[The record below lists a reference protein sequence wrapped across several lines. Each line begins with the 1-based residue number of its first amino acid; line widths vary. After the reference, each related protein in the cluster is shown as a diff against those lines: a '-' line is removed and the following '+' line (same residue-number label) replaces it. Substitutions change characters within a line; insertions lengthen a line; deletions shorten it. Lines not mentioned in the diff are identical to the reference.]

1 MTTEKTK
8 NAASEMLDEGWKNYE
23 QALRS
28 GLKYQEE
35 AGRWWTR
42 MFGQAASPQDF
53 QKQLNLISSDL
64 IPAARKSLEDCLE
77 VLDQNSR
84 TGVDLMKKGLD
95 AAQSLNHEEKTA
107 KAAEF
112 WEGSMKSLKANTQAM
127 IDINTKAM
135 DAWFGFLKKAA
146 TVPET
151 RAEKA

>member
-35 AGRWWTR
+35 AGRCWTR
-42 MFGQAASPQDF
+42 MFSQAASPQDF

-64 IPAARKSLEDCLE
+64 IPAARKSMEDCLE
-77 VLDQNSR
+77 MLDQNGR
-84 TGVDLMKKGLD
+84 TGVELMKKGLD

-107 KAAEF
+107 KATEF
-112 WEGSMKSLKANTQAM
+112 WEGSVKSFKANTQAM

-135 DAWFGFLKKAA
+135 DAWFGFFKKATA
-146 TVPET
+146 MPET